1 MILNIKVR
9 IIPHM
14 FLLSRHKIV
23 SLLKIFTM
31 IITIVSLI
39 DQFLN
44 INIPTYKDYQF
55 FSYLFESNTKGDI
68 LRVQVASKKFKSR
81 LKIFDELSRVNRKY
95 LAIKAVFDRI
105 PEDSKFIVVPGKID
119 DTILLYHLR
128 NEVDKLN
135 GIEDTTSNLDKTI
148 SQIASLYYTQ
158 SFNGM
163 LNEDNI

>member
-1 MILNIKVR
+1 
-9 IIPHM
+9 
-14 FLLSRHKIV
+14 
-23 SLLKIFTM
+23 M

-44 INIPTYKDYQF
+44 INIPTYKDYRF

-81 LKIFDELSRVNRKY
+81 LKIFDELSRANRKY

-158 SFNGM
+158 SFNG
-163 LNEDNI
+163 NAKRRQ